1 MPVDV
6 ELVELSTLSVAEGDN
21 VPVTTAHVNVV
32 LDYVKYGVRDT
43 GVLIRVLQ
51 PPSHGKLIAEVWER
65 GSAATPGGSQGTLF
79 TLLDLAKD
87 KVRANIR
94 GFYESGSYKAS
105 PSQSRVIL

>member
-6 ELVELSTLSVAEGDN
+6 ELVELTTLSVAEGDN

-43 GVLIRVLQ
+43 GVLLRVLQ
-51 PPSHGKLIAEVWER
+51 PPAHGKLVAEVWER
-65 GSAATPGGSQGTLF
+65 GERASSGTLF

-87 KVRANIR
+87 KVKGNAEFR
-94 GFYESGSYKAS
+94 SGR
-105 PSQSRVIL
+105 SRLG